1 MRSLLLKGL
10 SSDFFVF
17 LWTHSTTL
25 NSFYIMEPRNALNS
39 QGEAT
44 PMLNT
49 AGKSYLSTGC
59 AVFNAPHNVVCPLG
73 CQGTLSDSEPTV
85 NQVSPQGF
93 LQPLIS
99 QSVIVSGI
107 TLSLVQSL
115 AFILVEFHAIDD
127 YPTCQ
132 SMQISLQGLLSLES
146 QLYFLVQCNQQTCF
160 GCTLLLH
167 PEH

>member
-49 AGKSYLSTGC
+49 AGKSYLSTGS

-73 CQGTLSDSEPTV
+73 C
-85 NQVSPQGF
+85 
-93 LQPLIS
+93 
-99 QSVIVSGI
+99 
-107 TLSLVQSL
+107 
-115 AFILVEFHAIDD
+115 
-127 YPTCQ
+127 
-132 SMQISLQGLLSLES
+132 
-146 QLYFLVQCNQQTCF
+146 
-160 GCTLLLH
+160 
-167 PEH
+167 